1 MAPGEA
7 SRGASEARPFHQAGW
22 GGDNTSKAAEN
33 AGMWTVLLS
42 LLLLSPQL
50 TPAGPARVAQSPV
63 RIERLTPDEQKQW
76 KDAKAEVADA
86 QAKADAAT
94 KAQEAN
100 KTDATTKA
108 ASDAQMA
115 VEQANRELK
124 GTEDGITLAHHAN
137 TECGCY
143 VQSQGRDYDR
153 VEFKDDSIV
162 IRHVHEA
169 PPSLH

>member
-1 MAPGEA
+1 
-7 SRGASEARPFHQAGW
+7 
-22 GGDNTSKAAEN
+22 
-33 AGMWTVLLS
+33 MWSVLL
-42 LLLLSPQL
+42 LLMLLSPQL
-50 TPAGPARVAQSPV
+50 TPAAPATVAVSPV
-63 RIERLTPDEQKQW
+63 RIERLTPDEQKQL
-76 KDAKAEVADA
+76 KEAKAEVADA
-86 QAKADAAT
+86 QAKADAAS

-108 ASDAQMA
+108 ASEAQMA
-115 VEQANRELK
+115 LEQANRELK

-143 VQSQGRDYDR
+143 VQSKGRDYDR

>member
-1 MAPGEA
+1 
-7 SRGASEARPFHQAGW
+7 
-22 GGDNTSKAAEN
+22 
-33 AGMWTVLLS
+33 
-42 LLLLSPQL
+42 
-50 TPAGPARVAQSPV
+50 V
-63 RIERLTPDEQKQW
+63 RIEKLTPDEQKQL
-76 KDAKAEVADA
+76 KEAKAEVAEA
-86 QAKADAAT
+86 QAKADAAS

-124 GTEDGITLAHHAN
+124 GTEDGISLAHHAN

-153 VEFKDDSIV
+153 VEFKEDTIV
-162 IRHVHEA
+162 IRHVHEG
-169 PPSLH
+169 PPALH